1 MIKINL
7 LGDALAQG
15 GGKKSERAEQPVQIY
30 GEGEG
35 GGRPGLPIAG
45 AVIFLVFASIGGIY
59 HVILGNE
66 VQKAEAKKADLER
79 QRDELKKFID
89 LEKQFRDKKEMLAKK
104 EEIMQ
109 GLRRSQQ
116 LPVHFLEELANSLP
130 DDVWFREV
138 TQRGMNVSIKG
149 EARTFEAINLFY
161 SRLQSRTRWFKNINY
176 PGAERKGNNLEFTLS
191 FDLQNPA

>member
-15 GGKKSERAEQPVQIY
+15 AGKKADRAEPAQIY

-35 GGRPGLPIAG
+35 GGRSSLPIAG
-45 AVIFLVFASIGGIY
+45 ILVGLLFASIGGVYYIF
-59 HVILGNE
+59 LNNE
-66 VQKAEAKKADLER
+66 IQRAEAKKVDLER
-79 QRDELKKFID
+79 QRDELKKYID
-89 LEKQFRDKKEMLAKK
+89 LEKQFRDKKAMLATK

-109 GLRRSQQ
+109 GLRTNQH

-130 DDVWFREV
+130 DDVWFREIRQGGMSV
-138 TQRGMNVSIKG
+138 TIRG

-161 SRLQSRTRWFKNINY
+161 TRLQSRTRWFKNINY
-176 PGAERKGNNLEFTLS
+176 PGAERKGNVLEFSLS

>member
-15 GGKKSERAEQPVQIY
+15 GGKKSDRAEPAQIY

-35 GGRPGLPIAG
+35 GGRSSLPIAG
-45 AVIFLVFASIGGIY
+45 IIVGLLFASIGGVYYIF
-59 HVILGNE
+59 LNNE
-66 VQKAEAKKADLER
+66 LQQKQAKKVDLER

-109 GLRRSQQ
+109 GLRKTQQ

-130 DDVWFREV
+130 DDVWFREI
-138 TQRGMNVSIKG
+138 TQRGMNISIKG
-149 EARTFEAINLFY
+149 EARSFEAINLFY
-161 SRLQSRTRWFKNINY
+161 TRLQSRTRWFKNINY
-176 PGAERKGNNLEFTLS
+176 PGAERRNNSLEFTIS